1 METFVAAR
9 NSVLVEGEDDRSLR
23 LLDPELRNGYF
34 ETEDRPARDGGWKLA
49 YVLANLLV
57 IAGGV
62 AAICYRDKNFELH
75 ASPDYLGD
83 ATHCAENR
91 SLLQLEE
98 EITSGKNVA
107 MILVGGIVSSLAL
120 GFSFTYLLKK
130 QAMAAVLVSVLSE
143 GALFLIIGVAAL
155 TDNTDSVA
163 GIMFLVLAA
172 LWLLLPVL
180 CWSRL
185 KLVSRLLTVAGD
197 GLAANPSLLGVCLSM
212 IMAGFVFIVMQFTF
226 LIFGAMNGSVVP
238 NTDVDKEGALPCRY
252 SVDTWAHAYMLFTA
266 VVVMW
271 TSSLCMQ
278 MNVFAIA
285 GTISQW
291 YFAPAGSSTR
301 GTTMRSLRYAF
312 GPSFGSL
319 CLSAAVMVLINVMRN
334 ALYRLRQ
341 KFGIC
346 CSFIFQ
352 VPMLLS
358 AASLPPSSP

>member
-180 CWSRL
+180 W
-185 KLVSRLLTVAGD
+185 
-197 GLAANPSLLGVCLSM
+197 
-212 IMAGFVFIVMQFTF
+212 
-226 LIFGAMNGSVVP
+226 
-238 NTDVDKEGALPCRY
+238 
-252 SVDTWAHAYMLFTA
+252 
-266 VVVMW
+266 
-271 TSSLCMQ
+271 
-278 MNVFAIA
+278 
-285 GTISQW
+285 
-291 YFAPAGSSTR
+291 
-301 GTTMRSLRYAF
+301 
-312 GPSFGSL
+312 
-319 CLSAAVMVLINVMRN
+319 
-334 ALYRLRQ
+334 
-341 KFGIC
+341 
-346 CSFIFQ
+346 
-352 VPMLLS
+352 
-358 AASLPPSSP
+358 